1 VPCSRPRCRE
11 RNCFGDQL
19 WGFRSDIPQAGQG
32 KTGAAPKISTEFFPV
47 IPPVGALYCYIELLW
62 WRHGRRTSQT
72 PAHGPCPVVA
82 ARPGGEVYAPWRS
95 RDGVIR
101 QTDRNE
107 RAFATSTRHFS
118 VGTSI
123 ASDECFVVALNWPRD
138 ECLRT
143 TARVSEVVEL
153 LGEAITLRR
162 RDLGVRG
169 IDPLSSRQTSARKRR
184 QVGGCCRARGK
195 PRR

>member
-1 VPCSRPRCRE
+1 VVEATALVSGPNCGDFGRTFPR
-11 RNCFGDQL
+11 L
-19 WGFRSDIPQAGQG
+19 G
-32 KTGAAPKISTEFFPV
+32 KATRLPAPKISTEFFPV

-62 WRHGRRTSQT
+62 WCHGRRTSQT
-72 PAHGPCPVVA
+72 PAHGACPVVA

-107 RAFATSTRHFS
+107 RAFATSTRHLS

-138 ECLRT
+138 ECSRT

-169 IDPLSSRQTSARKRR
+169 MDPLSCRQTSARKRR
-184 QVGGCCRARGK
+184 QVGGWCRARGK